1 MIKIIEKTI
10 QKTLNL
16 ESLPSISFIEENIF
30 GDVTTNV
37 AMVNAKKLNKN
48 PKDLAQ
54 EYVNVLN
61 ADSEIVNLF
70 SKIQVAGPGFINFTF
85 SESLIK
91 KELESNLNNILEKIK
106 ENSILNN
113 KNILVEYTD
122 PNPFKVFHIGHL
134 MTNIIGEAIAGIN
147 ELAGAKV
154 SRINYQG
161 DVGRHIAINIYAIL
175 KEENYAQFLKF
186 KNDGKDG
193 EENIKAKV
201 KWLGERYAEGY
212 ADFDVNLLPDG
223 VVKGKE
229 NLAIFKNFEKGSPL
243 EREVAE
249 INKKI
254 YDRSDQKINDI
265 YDMGKKWS
273 MDYFEVLYKML
284 GTSFDK
290 YIMESEGAPIGLKI
304 VNDNNGVGEK
314 SIFEIGDEG
323 AIIFDGEKEGL
334 HKRVFINKNGLPTY
348 EAKDLGNM
356 QIKLGAYPK
365 LDQSIVVT
373 ANEQIDYFKVLYK
386 VMEKINPELTGK
398 LKHYGHGMMRFADG
412 KMSSRKGNIIAG
424 DKLIENIAQ
433 NLQEKFASSRVDDEI
448 EKKNLIEKV
457 AIGAIKYAVLKQG
470 IGRDVIFDMEKA
482 ISVDGD
488 SGPYL
493 QYTHARINGLLIK
506 NIEKLREA
514 ENSADLEKYDTD
526 KLEINTNNKNL
537 IVNILKYES
546 ILLEVIGEA
555 APQKLL
561 TYLINLTHSFNA
573 FYNIE
578 KIEGNMQNIFIAKKV
593 KDILAHGLK
602 TLAIHAPDRM

>member
-1 MIKIIEKTI
+1 
-10 QKTLNL
+10 
-16 ESLPSISFIEENIF
+16 
-30 GDVTTNV
+30 
-37 AMVNAKKLNKN
+37 
-48 PKDLAQ
+48 
-54 EYVNVLN
+54 
-61 ADSEIVNLF
+61 
-70 SKIQVAGPGFINFTF
+70 
-85 SESLIK
+85 
-91 KELESNLNNILEKIK
+91 
-106 ENSILNN
+106 
-113 KNILVEYTD
+113 
-122 PNPFKVFHIGHL
+122 
-134 MTNIIGEAIAGIN
+134 
-147 ELAGAKV
+147 
-154 SRINYQG
+154 
-161 DVGRHIAINIYAIL
+161 
-175 KEENYAQFLKF
+175 
-186 KNDGKDG
+186 
-193 EENIKAKV
+193 
-201 KWLGERYAEGY
+201 
-212 ADFDVNLLPDG
+212 
-223 VVKGKE
+223 
-229 NLAIFKNFEKGSPL
+229 
-243 EREVAE
+243 
-249 INKKI
+249 
-254 YDRSDQKINDI
+254 
-265 YDMGKKWS
+265 
-273 MDYFEVLYKML
+273 
-284 GTSFDK
+284 
-290 YIMESEGAPIGLKI
+290 
-304 VNDNNGVGEK
+304 
-314 SIFEIGDEG
+314 
-323 AIIFDGEKEGL
+323 
-334 HKRVFINKNGLPTY
+334 LPTY

-546 ILLEVIGEA
+546 VLLEVIGEA

>member
-1 MIKIIEKTI
+1 
-10 QKTLNL
+10 
-16 ESLPSISFIEENIF
+16 
-30 GDVTTNV
+30 
-37 AMVNAKKLNKN
+37 
-48 PKDLAQ
+48 
-54 EYVNVLN
+54 
-61 ADSEIVNLF
+61 
-70 SKIQVAGPGFINFTF
+70 
-85 SESLIK
+85 
-91 KELESNLNNILEKIK
+91 
-106 ENSILNN
+106 
-113 KNILVEYTD
+113 
-122 PNPFKVFHIGHL
+122 

-212 ADFDVNLLPDG
+212 ADFDGEEAAAKLPLKIQTVSDLFILSH
-223 VVKGKE
+223 VT
-229 NLAIFKNFEKGSPL
+229 N
-243 EREVAE
+243 

-265 YDMGKKWS
+265 YDTGKKWS

>member
-1 MIKIIEKTI
+1 MLKSLSETI

-212 ADFDVNLLPDG
+212 AEFDGEEAAAKLPPEIQTVSDLFILSH
-223 VVKGKE
+223 VT
-229 NLAIFKNFEKGSPL
+229 N
-243 EREVAE
+243 

-265 YDMGKKWS
+265 YDIGKKWS
-273 MDYFEVLYKML
+273 MEYFEVLYKML